1 MAYVLWLT
9 LATHPLLAKHLVCA
23 EKGKRCLNHSPYF
36 EGTQSGEGLEK
47 QHRLKVSCE
56 VTHLMMEFT
65 VGVTGTLRAG
75 GPSLLGVVRGQT
87 SRKERQQAWASTE

>member
-36 EGTQSGEGLEK
+36 GGTRSGEGLEK
-47 QHRLKVSCE
+47 Q
-56 VTHLMMEFT
+56 T
-65 VGVTGTLRAG
+65 A
-75 GPSLLGVVRGQT
+75 QT
-87 SRKERQQAWASTE
+87 ERFM